1 VTERRSPLARFGD
14 WLGAHVA
21 PWRFVLFLAVFASAA
36 AIMAAPGVEGLID
49 SALRHLLDLPRPTPL
64 RDWNVLADA
73 LISGFDIAVA
83 VFAASLLPLG
93 RDCSAA
99 TMTRHA
105 NENDANRG
113 AVLAISVIVS
123 IVLLLA
129 MLVELPE
136 ARKGDVLAKAELVG
150 TLAMGWLF
158 TNLVFMLH
166 YAHMYYRTETG
177 QPRGGLEFPE
187 TPEPDFW
194 DFLYF
199 SFTAGMSFA
208 ASDVDVHRGD
218 IRKVVILQSLLSF
231 VFNIGALAFCIN
243 VLASS

>member
-1 VTERRSPLARFGD
+1 MSRRRSLPGRFGD

-21 PWRFVLFLAVFASAA
+21 PWRFVLFLAVFVATAA
-36 AIMAAPGVEGLID
+36 AMALPGVEGLID
-49 SALRHLLDLPRPTPL
+49 GAIRQMLSLSPPSPPK
-64 RDWNVLADA
+64 DWNVLADA
-73 LISGFDIAVA
+73 LISGFDIAVL
-83 VFAASLLPLG
+83 VFAASLWPLG
-93 RDCSAA
+93 RDCNASA
-99 TMTRHA
+99 MTRHA

-113 AVLAISVIVS
+113 AVLAVSVIVS

-136 ARKGDVLAKAELVG
+136 ARGGDVLAKAELVG

-166 YAHMYYRTETG
+166 YAHMYYREGAG
-177 QPRGGLEFPE
+177 QRRGGLDFPE
-187 TPEPDFW
+187 TDEPDFW

-208 ASDVDVHRGD
+208 ASDVAVRRGD
-218 IRKVVILQSLLSF
+218 IRKVLILQSLLSF